1 MLKVGEGHTCGGHRA
16 SLNVDFPS
24 GLDWLASE
32 PLMLLLLPPSL
43 GSPPGLPLHASL
55 FTWGAELRSPCLDSK
70 HFAYLAIPLAPKF
83 IVFIKCQYHL
93 KQTSFRAGDQT

>member
-43 GSPPGLPLHASL
+43 GSPQDCHYMLAFLHGELNSGLHAWTASIL
-55 FTWGAELRSPCLDSK
+55 PT
-70 HFAYLAIPLAPKF
+70 
-83 IVFIKCQYHL
+83 
-93 KQTSFRAGDQT
+93 